1 MKFCG
6 YRCALLLR
14 CLCTAWVLIVIG
26 MTTSV
31 VAAGEKNP
39 AADIE
44 QPADRMIAGMS
55 LEEKVGQMV
64 MISSTN
70 LMALYMGL

>member
-55 LEEKVGQMV
+55 L
-64 MISSTN
+64 
-70 LMALYMGL
+70 